1 MRVNSKALMRV
12 AGVRCRLDEGDGPAR
27 PAMVAIVTEETVRAA
42 RALGR
47 EDPQLRATDT
57 SPKLR
62 YGGAL
67 AYVDAGDGP
76 SRRLT
81 LEPGEGDGFSL
92 PCGLRFLG
100 RHMLDAE
107 RALPD
112 RGEGEGPFLRSLIRS
127 VFRMVAAVPDP
138 DRFPEPL
145 IAQSF
150 RSSLRDSF
158 GEAALPLTD
167 EDLILKSRS
176 DLTRGRIAAL
186 DPKHPDALGA
196 TAPLARVL
204 DGAGMDVR
212 RDGVEVPGVGR
223 VTRFEARRLLE
234 EGHYRSGLFERLT
247 RTPCAKV
254 EGVVLP
260 LEESRALDAA
270 LCGSRLTGAWVDA
283 VNRVACD
290 LTGSGRGALGLSLG
304 LYAAQGRDLLV
315 MTDMV
320 GETSGV
326 ALLFS
331 WPTHDRSP
339 VLDGPDG
346 PVYALCPEE
355 VPTREDLIRLD
366 AVFQGLSQA
375 VPPVPAAK
383 QALDA

>member
-1 MRVNSKALMRV
+1 MRV
-12 AGVRCRLDEGDGPAR
+12 AGVRCLLDDMSGPAR
-27 PAMVAIVTEETVRAA
+27 PAMIAIVTEETVRAA
-42 RALGR
+42 RTLGQ
-47 EDPQLRATDT
+47 EDPQLRATDR

-67 AYVDAGDGP
+67 AYVDTGGGT

-81 LEPGEGDGFSL
+81 FEPGEGDGFRL

-100 RHMLDAE
+100 RHMLEAE
-107 RALPD
+107 RALAE

-138 DRFPEPL
+138 DRFPELL
-145 IAQSF
+145 IAQAF

-158 GEAALPLTD
+158 GEAELSLTD

-223 VTRFEARRLLE
+223 VTRFEARRLIE
-234 EGHYRSGLFERLT
+234 AGPYRQGLFEKLT
-247 RTPCAKV
+247 MTPSAKI

-260 LEESRALDAA
+260 LYEARTLEDALR
-270 LCGSRLTGAWVDA
+270 GSRLTGSWVDA
-283 VNRVACD
+283 VTRVAED
-290 LTGSGRGALGLSLG
+290 LTGSGGGLHLKLD
-304 LYAAQGRDLLV
+304 LYADHGRDLLL
-315 MTDMV
+315 MTDTFGDMN
-320 GETSGV
+320 GV

-331 WPTHDRSP
+331 WPTRDRSP

-355 VPTREDLIRLD
+355 VPTREDLIRLET
-366 AVFQGLSQA
+366 VFQGLSQA
-375 VPPVPAAK
+375 ATSVAGPK